1 MWFRRM
7 ESQKLKFNCL
17 LIIWGDWNPN
27 FYLNFCLIDIFNF
40 VIQCFVSRIGN
51 FEIRILMCNIHY
63 LCWELD
69 TNVQYLFTFT
79 KLNDR
84 YPMLSFFVKKFKP
97 IPCVC
102 LMFLFCARLL
112 SISSSLNSYFIVR
125 IFFPF
130 ALIVENKQWLINNS
144 YSIVFQCIVTFLFH
158 ICTFV
163 TFNVSNFVYSHLTIP
178 SSH

>member
-1 MWFRRM
+1 MWFRRL
-7 ESQKLKFNCL
+7 ECQKFKFNFL

-40 VIQCFVSRIGN
+40 VIECFVSRIGI
-51 FEIRILMCNIHY
+51 FEIGILMCNIHY

-102 LMFLFCARLL
+102 HMSLFCARLQRQHC
-112 SISSSLNSYFIVR
+112 ISSSLNSHFIVR
-125 IFFPF
+125 IFFQF
-130 ALIVENKQWLINNS
+130 TLFNSFSMYHHILIS
-144 YSIVFQCIVTFLFH
+144 YLYFCHIQCFSF
-158 ICTFV
+158 F
-163 TFNVSNFVYSHLTIP
+163 FYSHLAIP